1 VLVLRI
7 EHERESVEKEGTG
20 AESMANEKRREDRRI
35 QRTRQTLQQAF
46 VEVVR
51 EKGEALRSLP
61 EIEKG
66 FAATSIQ
73 EITARANVNR
83 GTFYLHFTD
92 KYMLADAVVRE
103 RFHQQL
109 ASILPSEP
117 RWDRKT
123 LRLLIHAVL
132 NALEEKYHHQHQPS
146 LVLAPMVER
155 AVHEELTELLL
166 TWLKEARRGERRRRE
181 PLETIASVVT
191 WAIFGTAIQW
201 SQEETTVSSEEM
213 TDVISQVI
221 MEGVARLVP
230 GVLPE

>member
-1 VLVLRI
+1 MV
-7 EHERESVEKEGTG
+7 TQ
-20 AESMANEKRREDRRI
+20 KRREDRRI
-35 QRTRQTLQQAF
+35 QRTRQLLQQAF
-46 VEVVR
+46 VDVVR
-51 EKGEALRSLP
+51 EKGKTLTSLR
-61 EIEKG
+61 EMEKC

-109 ASILPSEP
+109 ASVLPPEP
-117 RWDRKT
+117 RWDRGT
-123 LRLLIHAVL
+123 LRLLIQAVL
-132 NALEEKYHHQHQPS
+132 NALEEKYRHQHQPS

-155 AVHEELTELLL
+155 AAHEELTELLL
-166 TWLKEARRGERRRRE
+166 TWLKEARGRERRRGE
-181 PLETIASVVT
+181 PLETIARVVS

-213 TDVISQVI
+213 ADVISQVI

-230 GVLPE
+230 DALLE

>member
-1 VLVLRI
+1 V
-7 EHERESVEKEGTG
+7 
-20 AESMANEKRREDRRI
+20 D
-35 QRTRQTLQQAF
+35 
-46 VEVVR
+46 VVQ
-51 EKGEALRSLP
+51 EKGKALTSLR
-61 EIEKG
+61 EMEKG

-109 ASILPSEP
+109 ASVLPPES
-117 RWDRKT
+117 RWDRGT
-123 LRLLIHAVL
+123 LRLLIQAVL
-132 NALEEKYHHQHQPS
+132 NALEEKYRHQHQPS

-155 AVHEELTELLL
+155 AAHAELTELLL
-166 TWLKEARRGERRRRE
+166 TWLKEARGRERRGGE
-181 PLETIASVVT
+181 PLETIARVVS

-213 TDVISQVI
+213 ADVISQVI

-230 GVLPE
+230 DALLE

>member
-1 VLVLRI
+1 MVI
-7 EHERESVEKEGTG
+7 QK
-20 AESMANEKRREDRRI
+20 KREDRRI
-35 QRTRQTLQQAF
+35 QRTRQLLQQAF
-46 VEVVR
+46 VDVVR
-51 EKGEALRSLP
+51 EKGKALTSLR
-61 EIEKG
+61 EMEKC

-109 ASILPSEP
+109 ASVLPPEP
-117 RWDRKT
+117 RWDSRT
-123 LRLLIHAVL
+123 LRPLIQAVL
-132 NALEEKYHHQHQPS
+132 NALEEKYRHQHQPS

-155 AVHEELTELLL
+155 AAHAELTELLL
-166 TWLKEARRGERRRRE
+166 TWLKEARGRERRGGE
-181 PLETIASVVT
+181 PLETIARVVS

-213 TDVISQVI
+213 ADVISQVI
-221 MEGVARLVP
+221 MEGVARLADQRHTP
-230 GVLPE
+230 R

>member
-1 VLVLRI
+1 
-7 EHERESVEKEGTG
+7 
-20 AESMANEKRREDRRI
+20 MANEKRHEDRRI
-35 QRTRQTLQQAF
+35 QRTRQMLQQAF

-51 EKGEALRSLP
+51 EKGEALRSIQ

-92 KYMLADAVVRE
+92 KYMLADAIVRE

-109 ASILPSEP
+109 SSILPSEP

-123 LRLLIHAVL
+123 LRLLVQAVL
-132 NALEEKYHHQHQPS
+132 NALEEKYRHQHQPS

-166 TWLKEARRGERRRRE
+166 TWLKEARSGERRRNE
-181 PLETIASVVT
+181 SLETIARVVT

-201 SQEETTVSSEEM
+201 SQEQTTVSSEQM
-213 TDVISQVI
+213 ADVISQVI
-221 MEGVARLVP
+221 MEGVARLAP
-230 GVLPE
+230 DALPE